1 MATDT
6 DKNGLLDGSELDAY
20 QLFNSGNP
28 ITLRNKRGRTFS
40 DSTSRRWNAIA
51 GAEVED
57 GFLVLAAKSTPRQGD
72 LYQVYTAGKTGIIN
86 GLSIDWVTGQ
96 NLTDMGFEDIFKL
109 DFNKDNVIGNQPPV
123 EPEPINEGSA
133 NFAINGTPAV
143 GQTLSITQTSN
154 DPEGD
159 GTPTITWLT
168 SNQDDNW
175 SLISSDPQIT
185 ISSDL
190 EGRQLRANIAY
201 TDAEGFDESINTDAL
216 TIPFIDNGDATFLI
230 QGTPAVGQTLSIT
243 RNANDPDGDGT
254 TSISW
259 FHSPDGVNWA
269 LASSNDTF
277 TIPNSLEGQRITAT
291 VQYTDGQGFNE
302 SITTESVLIPIT
314 ITDDYGSTPD
324 QSGSLSIGISKQ
336 GEIETLGDRDWFGID
351 LRAGKSYSFE
361 LTGTTL
367 EDPYLVLKNSSGTT
381 LSSDDDGGDGLNSR
395 ILFSSE
401 NTGTYYL
408 EAGSYADQTDGNYEI
423 TATEIL
429 PPADDY
435 GSTPDQSGSLSIGA
449 SKQGEIETLGDRDWF
464 AINLQAG
471 KSYSFE
477 LTGITLGD
485 PILYLRYSDGITL
498 LSDDDGGDG
507 LNSRILFSSENSG
520 TYYLD
525 AGSYADRTKGSY
537 EIKATEILAPPPGFS
552 TEDGHG
558 HISARRSFE
567 KLLGVALTDV
577 PNLGGNLWGLDNI
590 DAPEVWNKGENFDGV
605 TGVGAIVAVIDT
617 GVDLDHPEFQ
627 GRITNGYDFV
637 DNDNE
642 ADDGNGHGTHVAG
655 TIGGANDGTGITGVA
670 PNALIMPIRVLGNN
684 GYGYTSDIIS
694 GVYWS
699 ADNGADVIN
708 LSLGG
713 GGYSQAMADAI
724 AYASD
729 LGSVV
734 VMAAGNSG
742 GGSPDYPAAHAV
754 NHGLAVG
761 AVNQQKALAGF
772 SNRAG
777 STVLDYVTAPGVDIY
792 STVPG
797 GGYGNLSGTSM
808 ATPHV
813 SGVAGLLKSHDDSLS
828 AERIEN
834 LIVESVQNNDFR
846 NNSHNNS
853 DEIIGDDRSSQMIT
867 LESFENLKDP
877 QLNGRIIGSIHGNYK
892 SRKST
897 IRDLKAEK
905 RNGSIIEDME
915 IIESTRKKFV
925 TLEFGE
931 SGRQDH
937 ADFIEDL
944 LANNQFSYFEVDT
957 QMTIV

>member
-1 MATDT
+1 MKWKTTTMATDI
-6 DKNGLLDGSELDAY
+6 DGNGLLDGSELNAY

-28 ITLRNKRGRTFS
+28 ITLRNKRGRTYS
-40 DSTSRRWNAIA
+40 DSTSRRWNVIA
-51 GAEVED
+51 GAEAED
-57 GFLVLAAKSTPRQGD
+57 GFLVLAAKSTRRQEV
-72 LYQVYTAGKTGIIN
+72 LYQVYTSGKTGIIN
-86 GLSIDWVTGQ
+86 GLSIDWVIGQ
-96 NLTDMGFEDIFKL
+96 NLADMGFEDIFKVDL
-109 DFNKDNVIGNQPPV
+109 NEDNVIGNQPPV
-123 EPEPINEGSA
+123 EPDPINDG
-133 NFAINGTPAV
+133 FADFTINGTPAV
-143 GQTLSITQTSN
+143 GQTLSIS
-154 DPEGD
+154 
-159 GTPTITWLT
+159 
-168 SNQDDNW
+168 
-175 SLISSDPQIT
+175 
-185 ISSDL
+185 
-190 EGRQLRANIAY
+190 R
-201 TDAEGFDESINTDAL
+201 NT
-216 TIPFIDNGDATFLI
+216 
-230 QGTPAVGQTLSIT
+230 
-243 RNANDPDGDGT
+243 NDPDGDGT
-254 TSISW
+254 TAISW

-361 LTGTTL
+361 LTG
-367 EDPYLVLKNSSGTT
+367 V
-381 LSSDDDGGDGLNSR
+381 
-395 ILFSSE
+395 
-401 NTGTYYL
+401 
-408 EAGSYADQTDGNYEI
+408 
-423 TATEIL
+423 
-429 PPADDY
+429 
-435 GSTPDQSGSLSIGA
+435 
-449 SKQGEIETLGDRDWF
+449 
-464 AINLQAG
+464 
-471 KSYSFE
+471 
-477 LTGITLGD
+477 TLGD

-537 EIKATEILAPPPGFS
+537 QIKATEILAPPPGFS

-897 IRDLKAEK
+897 IRDLKTEK

-957 QMTIV
+957 QMTIA